1 MPRQKCRKKYLK
13 QFYLGTF
20 LLLDFFFHRLR
31 KFLLHFG
38 TFSKKRG
45 ISFLLAIQNKNHWCY
60 KLLICEQ
67 TGKNGMVLQKQILK
81 VVEAAKFEKSAFL
94 PKFDNFCRLALFT
107 MMLITPSIKETIFLH
122 IFFFRRLSLICM
134 PDLNIV

>member
-1 MPRQKCRKKYLK
+1 MQKKIFKTILSWHI
-13 QFYLGTF
+13 FIVGL
-20 LLLDFFFHRLR
+20 FFHRLR

>member
-1 MPRQKCRKKYLK
+1 MQKKIFKTILSWHI
-13 QFYLGTF
+13 FIVGL
-20 LLLDFFFHRLR
+20 FFSQTQEIFASLWYVF
-31 KFLLHFG
+31 KE
-38 TFSKKRG
+38 TEKRG